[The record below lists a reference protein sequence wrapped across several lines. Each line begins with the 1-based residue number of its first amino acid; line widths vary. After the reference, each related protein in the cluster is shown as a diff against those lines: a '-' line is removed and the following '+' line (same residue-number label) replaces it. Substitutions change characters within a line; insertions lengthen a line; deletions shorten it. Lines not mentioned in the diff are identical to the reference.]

1 MPNYHEHSSAFPRI
15 VYKRIPVYDLPS
27 SDLLSHADSIVGFV
41 SLGLHHGSVLVHCR
55 EGVSRSTTAVAFFL
69 IRRLRMTC
77 EEALAL
83 CRERKAD
90 VQPIPAF
97 SAQLDKYEAK
107 CRRMGIIGKSR
118 KRPKLVMGESTVPA
132 ETGKKEKK
140 ARVVGP
146 AHATCSS
153 IIGPSPKPLL
163 ARLSIAPPPMADQVC
178 AKSNIGALL
187 DSTTSK
193 RSSEMTISGLEGSIG
208 PEFPPVLTD
217 NQGTAEATRT
227 TIGPQMPPK

>member
-132 ETGKKEKK
+132 ETGKKREKGK
-140 ARVVGP
+140 SRRP
-146 AHATCSS
+146 R
-153 IIGPSPKPLL
+153 PRNLL
-163 ARLSIAPPPMADQVC
+163 VYNWPFTQASTSQTVNSPPPY
-178 AKSNIGALL
+178 G
-187 DSTTSK
+187 
-193 RSSEMTISGLEGSIG
+193 
-208 PEFPPVLTD
+208 
-217 NQGTAEATRT
+217 
-227 TIGPQMPPK
+227 